1 MEETHLSCRALK
13 QPRPIDWPGLAADW
27 VNVADEPESH
37 ASADNDTL
45 NALTPAAAPLA
56 ESDITND
63 DLDDE
68 IPF

>member
-1 MEETHLSCRALK
+1 
-13 QPRPIDWPGLAADW
+13 